1 MRHNAELILALAEF
15 KRVLNAI
22 KNQEFVPVTSDHQFP
37 NSEEL
42 RKAEFFQEII
52 MCATGLFD
60 VLLDSNQVTVRLF

>member
-1 MRHNAELILALAEF
+1 MRQNAAPILALAEF
-15 KRVLNAI
+15 KRVLNTI
-22 KNQEFVPVTSDHQFP
+22 KNQEFVPSTSVHQFP

-42 RKAEFFQEII
+42 RKPEFFKEII